1 MRGKPIDTTRDD
13 RECAGPGI
21 ARHPPAQ
28 IGRFQQPNRV
38 WDEQTLNNRDKG
50 GETALCASEIR
61 SDHFALID
69 SAKWSGFVQD
79 DESDIFLLR
88 QVIFLPRIQIV
99 GLPWAVQTG
108 EAGEMGE
115 TGEPDR
121 RNTRTNQVERAG
133 ARNTKVRR
141 QGETTGRK
149 SRAKQ

>member
-1 MRGKPIDTTRDD
+1 M
-13 RECAGPGI
+13 
-21 ARHPPAQ
+21 
-28 IGRFQQPNRV
+28 
-38 WDEQTLNNRDKG
+38 
-50 GETALCASEIR
+50 
-61 SDHFALID
+61 
-69 SAKWSGFVQD
+69 
-79 DESDIFLLR
+79 LR

-133 ARNTKVRR
+133 ARNNKVRH

-149 SRAKQ
+149 NGAKQ